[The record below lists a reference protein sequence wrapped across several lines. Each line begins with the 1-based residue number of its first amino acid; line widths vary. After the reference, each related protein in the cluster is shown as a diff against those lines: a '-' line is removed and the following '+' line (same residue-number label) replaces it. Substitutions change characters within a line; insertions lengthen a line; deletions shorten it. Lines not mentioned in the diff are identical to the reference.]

1 MPRGVKI
8 HWPDY
13 DDRIAAALKSG
24 LSYRRAADA
33 LGLTVPALASRIPH
47 LHKTGRLRKDEH
59 GAPSVTEARVAAGR
73 DPLPV
78 GHPIA
83 MEALARAATIHL
95 NELSQT

>member
-8 HWPDY
+8 NWADY
-13 DDRIAAALKSG
+13 DDRIADALKSG
-24 LSYRRAADA
+24 LSYRKAADA

-47 LHKTGRLRKDEH
+47 LHKRGQLRKGEH
-59 GAPSVTEARVAAGR
+59 GTPVVTEARLEAGR